1 MIPVIQ
7 IYKIGKGM
15 VCEMTIEEMT
25 AVSYIL
31 LAFAIILG
39 IVTVVLFFTLKIPK
53 AHRAVKGQRKHKRK
67 KRITGKTKDI
77 PKTVKL
83 EESFMQEGE
92 TVLMAEDKVHFTILQ
107 DITYVHAEEEL

>member
-31 LAFAIILG
+31 LTFAIILG

-83 EESFMQEGE
+83 EESFMQEE
-92 TVLMAEDKVHFTILQ
+92 TMVMTEDKVHFTILQ